1 MKRYAFSLVEALV
14 AMALV
19 GIAIVS
25 LVAASS
31 SFTKVNGAGRDMSTA
46 EFLIEQIRELT
57 APLPVTD
64 PQTGAAAFGPEEAGV
79 AGYDDI
85 DDFDGATFSP
95 PISAG
100 RGSLSAFS
108 AFSQQVTVQNVSAG
122 NFDQVVADHGSSFV
136 KVTVEVSMNSESLGS
151 VSWIRANIGN

>member
-1 MKRYAFSLVEALV
+1 MKRYAFSLVEALI
-14 AMALV
+14 ATALV

-25 LVAASS
+25 LVAACSTFS
-31 SFTKVNGAGRDMSTA
+31 KVNGAGRDMSTA

-57 APLPVTD
+57 VSLPVTD
-64 PQTGAAAFGPEEAGV
+64 PQTGTDTFGPEEAGV
-79 AGYDDI
+79 ADYDDI

-95 PISAG
+95 PINAG
-100 RGSLSAFS
+100 RVSLSAFS

-136 KVTVEVSMNSESLGS
+136 KVTVEVSMNSEALGS
-151 VSWIRANIGN
+151 VSWIRANIAN